1 MAKVGRPRK
10 IKSVRQF
17 EERAEAYFGE
27 CEAKREPALLTGL
40 ILALG
45 LCSREGLDEYGRRP
59 EFADSVKKA
68 KLRIEMEYEKALH
81 GRSPTGPIFALKNF
95 GWTDKQDVELS
106 GGVKVKT
113 LADLIMDAENWE
125 KEKKS
130 VEA

>member
-17 EERAEAYFGE
+17 EERAEAYFLE
-27 CEAKREPALLTGL
+27 CEAMEKPVLLTGL

-59 EFADSVKKA
+59 EFTDSVKKA
-68 KLRIEMEYEKALH
+68 KLRVEMEYEKALH
-81 GRSPTGPIFALKNF
+81 GRSPTGAIFALKNF
-95 GWTDKQDVELS
+95 GWTDKQDVDLS

-113 LADLIMDAENWE
+113 LADLMIEAANWE
-125 KEKKS
+125 EEKGS